1 MRTGVALLVLVVLI
15 GTVAAVLLTRS
26 DDPASPQAD
35 RRAQAPSP
43 TPTSP
48 PPEVTRDLESGEIG
62 AVIRDR
68 SLRLTASSV
77 RRHGGRLGIA
87 VDNRGDRAVEIVVAR
102 GRSVSRLLGDADAA
116 ERALTVSFTQPPRTG
131 SYNQIETRP
140 GRYVVLLRTPHRDL
154 LAPPSAPLAGRAL
167 TIR

>member
-15 GTVAAVLLTRS
+15 GTVAGVLLARS
-26 DDPASPQAD
+26 DDPASPRAD
-35 RRAQAPSP
+35 RRARAPGP
-43 TPTSP
+43 APTSR

-68 SLRLTASSV
+68 SLRLTASSA
-77 RRHGGRLGIA
+77 RRHRGKLGIA
-87 VDNRGDRAVEIVVAR
+87 VDNRGGRAVEIVLAR

-116 ERALTVSFTQPPRTG
+116 ERALTFAFTQPPRTG

-140 GRYVVLLRTPHRDL
+140 GRYVVLLRTPQRDL